1 MSLEI
6 TTKKKGLP
14 KQHVLT
20 VRVTEELQQKI
31 RQNAELSNRTITEEL
46 TLRLEQSLN
55 RNASRTA
62 SFLNLIKAKIDDIE
76 LQTGQSWLEDQRTW
90 QLLGE
95 WLTAE
100 MQARK
105 PTPRS

>member
-1 MSLEI
+1 MPLEI
-6 TTKKKGLP
+6 TTKKKGQP

-20 VRVTEELQQKI
+20 MRVSEEVQKKI
-31 RQNAELSNRTITEEL
+31 REIAESSNRTITEEL
-46 TLRLEQSLN
+46 SLRLEQSLN

-76 LQTGQSWLEDQRTW
+76 LQTRQSWLEDQQTW
-90 QLLGE
+90 QLLSE
-95 WLTAE
+95 WLADE

-105 PTPRS
+105 PTGRS